1 MSTTPPTP
9 PAPTPARDPTDVRVR
24 RVRTRDG
31 REQVLVDVVDFEAL
45 VIAAEAATAPPLS
58 AALMHEIIERLRQNF
73 EADEPY
79 MDLDEFLAA
88 YDAAHPAD

>member
-1 MSTTPPTP
+1 MSDAARPPVVD
-9 PAPTPARDPTDVRVR
+9 PARVR

-31 REQVLVDVVDFEAL
+31 REQVVLDLVDFEAL

-58 AALMHEIIERLRQNF
+58 PELTAEIIARLRQNF
-73 EADEPY
+73 DADEPGV
-79 MDLDEFLAA
+79 DLDEFRAA